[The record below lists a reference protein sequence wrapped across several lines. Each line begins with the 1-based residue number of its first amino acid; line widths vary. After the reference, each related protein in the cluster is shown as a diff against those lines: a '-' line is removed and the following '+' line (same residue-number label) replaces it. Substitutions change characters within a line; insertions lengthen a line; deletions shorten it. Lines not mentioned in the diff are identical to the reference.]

1 MLKKIYL
8 RNTKSLVAKQIELDF
23 SEGVNIIIG
32 PKGGGKS
39 TLFDLVAGLAEKYI
53 PETVINAL
61 AAYDL
66 EFERAIYDNGEIL
79 VTQQLSKKNKKEK
92 EADFC
97 QRNDVIFQDDPIK
110 KDINNLDE
118 IKKQKSK
125 YIKEFLYQTTSIND
139 LISQIHDFYLQMEK
153 IYKNRN
159 QKDINW
165 GNAFNYVTKK
175 SDALEPIIN
184 LNYRDNDLSS
194 KIKKDLD
201 NLNEVIEKLDEH
213 ENSYQLYEKG
223 EPFGVFEG
231 TAELDLEND
240 KFNEKYK
247 EGISSLILNIKTF
260 GTFIKTRQT
269 QLNRLKLMSNSFKLA
284 YAKITNEI
292 KTKDFEGKGLML
304 YSKHATD
311 FFKDLAI
318 ITVDLKRR
326 FNRLINQDLVLKF
339 NDKGRVTELLTYKI
353 KNEVKLTQDNI
364 FDLLKVVLPS
374 PGNSVNDINKWI
386 SNVIK
391 DSFKTFDSG
400 KLINALVKPLESEVT
415 VLADNKDYETM
426 SLGQKSIFGI
436 RYKYERSKNMDL
448 FLDQPEDNLDNYTIT
463 ESIIKMIKEKPKN
476 TQIFIVTH
484 NANIGI
490 LTDTKKV
497 IVADLSNPNQ
507 QYTDGTLVSM
517 GSHDSE
523 AAVYLE
529 GGTSALDQRYKII
542 KGVK

>member
-8 RNTKSLVAKQIELDF
+8 RNTKSLIAKQIELDF
-23 SEGVNIIIG
+23 TTGVNIIIG

-39 TLFDLVAGLAEKYI
+39 TLFDLVAGLADKYI
-53 PETVINAL
+53 PETVITAL
-61 AAYDL
+61 AAYNL
-66 EFERAIYDNGEIL
+66 EFEKAIYDNGEIL
-79 VTQQLSKKNKKEK
+79 VAQQLSKKNKKEK

-110 KDINNLDE
+110 KDINNMDE

-139 LISQIHDFYLQMEK
+139 LIAQIHDFYLQMEK

-165 GNAFNYVTKK
+165 GNAFSYVTKQ
-175 SDALEPIIN
+175 SDELQPIID
-184 LNYRDNDLSS
+184 LNYRDNDLTA
-194 KIKKDLD
+194 KIKKDSD
-201 NLNEVIEKLDEH
+201 TINEVIEKLDEH
-213 ENSYQLYEKG
+213 ENSYQLYAKG
-223 EPFGVFEG
+223 EPFKALMG
-231 TAELDLEND
+231 TPELDLRNEA
-240 KFNEKYK
+240 FNQKYK
-247 EGISSLILNIKTF
+247 DGLSELILGARNFKLFLKT
-260 GTFIKTRQT
+260 KQT
-269 QLNRLKLMSNSFKLA
+269 ELNRLSVMSRCFKTA

-292 KTKDFEGKGLML
+292 KTKDFAGQGLKL
-304 YSKHATD
+304 YGKHATD
-311 FFKDLAI
+311 FFKDMAI
-318 ITVDLKRR
+318 ITVDLKKR

-339 NDKGRVTELLTYKI
+339 DDKGRVTELLTYKI

-391 DSFKTFDSG
+391 DSFKIFDSA

-436 RYKYERSKNMDL
+436 RYKYERSRNMDL

-463 ESIIKMIKEKPKN
+463 ESIITMIKDKPKN
-476 TQIFIVTH
+476 TQTFIVTH

-490 LTDTKKV
+490 LTNTKKV
-497 IVADLSNPNQ
+497 IVADLSNPEH
-507 QYTDGTLVSM
+507 QYTYGALVSTD
-517 GSHDSE
+517 SHDSE

-529 GGTSALDQRYKII
+529 GGTSALTQRYEII
-542 KGVK
+542 KGEK